1 MQRTAVTFFDTQ
13 KRSRRKT
20 IFYQKISYNE
30 IISLN
35 YFKNYYL
42 PAQNFNNQTAYATI
56 TNCVGLKIHSTV
68 LFWEKGIYL

>member
-35 YFKNYYL
+35 SFRNYYL
-42 PAQNFNNQTAYATI
+42 LAQNFNNQA
-56 TNCVGLKIHSTV
+56 LKLHMPQLQIVSV
-68 LFWEKGIYL
+68 

>member
-1 MQRTAVTFFDTQ
+1 MLTDFVEHKLIMQRTAVTFFDTQ

-35 YFKNYYL
+35 SFRNYYL
-42 PAQNFNNQTAYATI
+42 LAQNFNNQA
-56 TNCVGLKIHSTV
+56 LKLHMPQLQIVSV
-68 LFWEKGIYL
+68 